1 MRTGLAKG
9 GIGVVVVLLILLVAS
24 AILTVVGFATEGL
37 LRLAVVGMLQ
47 RRLLEKKAPV
57 PASSP

>member
-1 MRTGLAKG
+1 
-9 GIGVVVVLLILLVAS
+9 VVVVLLILLVAS